1 MIRVNSWV
9 RRVRVIELLFSLK
22 LYYNLALEILTIEQ
36 TKLVDQSTN
45 KYMDPIFICVALL
58 FTISQCSLMNYKKRN
73 NFSDA
78 CNLGSYALNQ
88 RNMYLLMYWF
98 IFQIQKLSSSSPII
112 LFLFQKLTN
121 VFLPCCCNNN
131 NRSCIIEQGEKNKPD
146 KLFNAHEF
154 DIHQEIVDRNR
165 FDYCIQQCCWYIR
178 STYCFQKSYGFGAE
192 VLL

>member
-1 MIRVNSWV
+1 M
-9 RRVRVIELLFSLK
+9 RVIELLFALK

-36 TKLVDQSTN
+36 TELVDQSTN

-73 NFSDA
+73 NFFDA
-78 CNLGSYALNQ
+78 SSLILPLLHPMKEICTYVLIYFQNSKVEFFFINYT
-88 RNMYLLMYWF
+88 YLY
-98 IFQIQKLSSSSPII
+98 
-112 LFLFQKLTN
+112 QKLT
-121 VFLPCCCNNN
+121 VFLPCCYNNN

-165 FDYCIQQCCWYIR
+165 FDYYIQQCCWYIR
-178 STYCFQKSYGFGAE
+178 STYCFQKVMVSEQKYCYRE
-192 VLL
+192 

>member
-9 RRVRVIELLFSLK
+9 RRVRVIELLFALK

-73 NFSDA
+73 NLSDA
-78 CNLGSYALNQ
+78 SNLGSYALNQ

-112 LFLFQKLTN
+112 LFYTKNWPMCSCLAAATTTTDRVLSNREKKTSLTN
-121 VFLPCCCNNN
+121 F
-131 NRSCIIEQGEKNKPD
+131 
-146 KLFNAHEF
+146 
-154 DIHQEIVDRNR
+154 
-165 FDYCIQQCCWYIR
+165 
-178 STYCFQKSYGFGAE
+178 STPMNLIFIKK
-192 VLL
+192 